1 MNATVNISDI
11 NHEDLVNLFSTS
23 LYGNNK
29 WCVDYDRDEYE
40 KECLTDS
47 NDCIEDKIAK
57 LLLAGC
63 SIEISDLY
71 SEDETDG
78 YGKVMHAWDKENE
91 CMVYNIT
98 LEDVRKGLNKASR
111 KGYHK
116 LVMDLAYE
124 PGDLDMFDADL
135 LLQFIVFGDYIYG

>member
-1 MNATVNISDI
+1 MYLNMKVKELTQ
-11 NHEDLVNLFSTS
+11 EDLVNLFSTA

-29 WCVDYDRDEYE
+29 WCVWYDKGEYE
-40 KECLTDS
+40 KECEPNS
-47 NDCIEDKIAK
+47 SDCIEDKLAK

-63 SIEISDLY
+63 CIEISDMY
-71 SEDETDG
+71 SEDKTDF
-78 YGKVMHAWDKENE
+78 YGNGRHAWDKENG
-91 CMVYNIT
+91 CMVYNIN
-98 LEDVRKGLNKASR
+98 LDDVRKGLNKASR